1 MSDRPRTGDV
11 LCSGAS
17 NARFVVLDGG
27 SAAHLPRLG
36 GAAMVR
42 GKRQP
47 CSEPVSSGDQCDLQ
61 GGRRYVDP
69 TTGLTLLCIQPGDG
83 ALYYEDRPMVHQ
95 PIRFTTLT
103 AAGRAGGSW

>member
-1 MSDRPRTGDV
+1 MSERPRTGDL

-36 GAAMVR
+36 GAPMVH
-42 GKRQP
+42 GKPQP
-47 CSEPVSSGDQCDLQ
+47 CSEPVASGDQWDLR

-83 ALYYEDRPMVHQ
+83 ALCYGDRPMVDLL
-95 PIRFTTLT
+95 IRFTALS
-103 AAGRAGGSW
+103 AAGRAHRSW